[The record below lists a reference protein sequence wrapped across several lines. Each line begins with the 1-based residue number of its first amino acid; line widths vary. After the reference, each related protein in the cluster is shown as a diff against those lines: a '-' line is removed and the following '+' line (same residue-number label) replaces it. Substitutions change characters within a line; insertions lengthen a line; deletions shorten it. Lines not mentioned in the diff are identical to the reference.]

1 MFEKVCS
8 YIYYLELESD
18 EHYPYSSE
26 IAILLHERLG
36 WSTRTNKPPV
46 MFMAAFL
53 REKESKDERIKY
65 PMYYNTKKGLV
76 RVYPFALEYLEE
88 LADYLSGEYEAKIN
102 VAGRNYCLV
111 RR

>member
-1 MFEKVCS
+1 MYN

-26 IAILLHERLG
+26 VAALLYERLG
-36 WSTRTNKPPV
+36 WSTKTNKPPV
-46 MFMAAFL
+46 TFMAAFL

-102 VAGRNYCLV
+102 VAGRNYYLV
-111 RR
+111 RGDRL

>member
-1 MFEKVCS
+1 MCS

-26 IAILLHERLG
+26 VAALLYERLG
-36 WSTRTNKPPV
+36 WSTKNNKPPV
-46 MFMAAFL
+46 AFTAAFL
-53 REKESKDERIKY
+53 REKESKDERMKY
-65 PMYYNTKKGLV
+65 PMHYNTKKGLV

-102 VAGRNYCLV
+102 VAGRNYYLV
-111 RR
+111 RGDRL